1 MSEQKIIDLIKA
13 SQAVIKN
20 ELLPQSGSQKYNLLM
35 LMRSLEILQ
44 AYILQKDTSTL
55 HRSGILQ
62 DYFSF
67 PIKDIDEATQLF
79 ISDIRE
85 GKQSDQTFE
94 TLKALNLEELKIT
107 EPKVANHG

>member
-13 SQAVIKN
+13 SQASIKN
-20 ELLPQSGSQKYNLLM
+20 ELLPQSGNQKYNLLM

-44 AYILQKDTSTL
+44 AYILQKDISTL
-55 HRSGILQ
+55 HRSGIVQ

-67 PIKDIDEATQLF
+67 PIKDVDEAIQLF

-85 GKQSDQTFE
+85 GKQSDQAFE
-94 TLKALNLEELKIT
+94 ILKALNSEDLKIT
-107 EPKVANHG
+107 EPKAVQHG

>member
-1 MSEQKIIDLIKA
+1 MSEQKIIDLIKS

-44 AYILQKDTSTL
+44 AYILQKDISTL
-55 HRSGILQ
+55 HRSGIVQ

-67 PIKDIDEATQLF
+67 PIKDIDEAIQLF
-79 ISDIRE
+79 IADIRE
-85 GKQSDQTFE
+85 GKQSEHTFDI
-94 TLKALNLEELKIT
+94 LKALNSEDLKIT
-107 EPKVANHG
+107 EPKVADHG

>member
-1 MSEQKIIDLIKA
+1 M
-13 SQAVIKN
+13 
-20 ELLPQSGSQKYNLLM
+20 
-35 LMRSLEILQ
+35 
-44 AYILQKDTSTL
+44 
-55 HRSGILQ
+55 HRSDILQ

>member
-1 MSEQKIIDLIKA
+1 MKEQKMIDLIKA

-35 LMRSLEILQ
+35 LMRSFEILQ
-44 AYILQKDTSTL
+44 AYILQKETCSL
-55 HRSGILQ
+55 HSSGILQ

-67 PIKDIDEATQLF
+67 PIKDVDEAIQLF

-85 GKQSDQTFE
+85 GKQLDQTFE
-94 TLKALNLEELKIT
+94 ILKALNSEDLKIT
-107 EPKVANHG
+107 EPKAAQHG

>member
-44 AYILQKDTSTL
+44 AYILQKIPV
-55 HRSGILQ
+55 HCIVQ
-62 DYFSF
+62 AFYKIIFHF
-67 PIKDIDEATQLF
+67 Q
-79 ISDIRE
+79 
-85 GKQSDQTFE
+85 
-94 TLKALNLEELKIT
+94 LKILMRQLNCLLAISV
-107 EPKVANHG
+107 KVNNRIKL

>member
-1 MSEQKIIDLIKA
+1 MSEQKIIDLITA
-13 SQAVIKN
+13 SQAVIKK
-20 ELLPQSGSQKYNLLM
+20 ELLPQSGSQKYNVLM

-44 AYILQKDTSTL
+44 AYILQKETFSL
-55 HRSGILQ
+55 HRSGIVQ

-67 PIKDIDEATQLF
+67 PIKDVDEAIQLF

-94 TLKALNLEELKIT
+94 ILKSLNSEDLKIT
-107 EPKVANHG
+107 EPKVAQYG